1 MDWER
6 RGYRMLE
13 FENSEF
19 VNVNMSS
26 LQGHI
31 KTTYGQLVKTFG
43 EPTYTDASPYE
54 KVNAQW
60 SLEFTIPF
68 TDEWGEEDFNYVKA
82 TIYNWKDGY
91 IPTEEYNWHIGGF
104 DCEAVDCVEKV
115 LDSTKELV

>member
-13 FENSEF
+13 FENSDM
-19 VNVNMSS
+19 VDVNMSS
-26 LQGHI
+26 LQGYV
-31 KTTYGQLVKTFG
+31 KTTYGQLVKAFG
-43 EPTYTDASPYE
+43 EPTMTDASPYE
-54 KVNAQW
+54 KVNAEW
-60 SLEFTIPF
+60 MLEFTIPF

>member
-6 RGYRMLE
+6 RGYRVLE
-13 FENSEF
+13 FENSEY

-26 LQGHI
+26 LQGYV
-31 KTTYGQLVKTFG
+31 KTTYGQLVKAFG
-43 EPTYTDASPYE
+43 EPTETDASPYE

-60 SLEFTIPF
+60 TLEFTVPF

-91 IPTEEYNWHIGGF
+91 IPIEEYNWHIGGF
-104 DCEAVDCVEKV
+104 DNEAVECVEKV